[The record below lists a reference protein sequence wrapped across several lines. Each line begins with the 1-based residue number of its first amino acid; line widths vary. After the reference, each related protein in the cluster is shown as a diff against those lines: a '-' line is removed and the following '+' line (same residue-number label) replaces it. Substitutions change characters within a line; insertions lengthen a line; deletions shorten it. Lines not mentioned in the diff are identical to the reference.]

1 MGFLA
6 DPTRQQAVPCHSR
19 RLSLWLALLFAAS
32 LGACA
37 GTHRVVMDADNIPS
51 NTLLDEEA
59 RVEITFDGG
68 STKTG
73 QFAGLTDSLMYLST
87 RTVPLEVARDSIAY
101 VTYLHSMDHTAKQQR
116 LGLLRGIGIGILDA
130 AILTLIYSSADN
142 SVDKGTL
149 FAITAITTAIPLT
162 IYFTVEAGK
171 KGGELD
177 EKAIADVAGRMA
189 RETK

>member
-6 DPTRQQAVPCHSR
+6 DSDQQQSMPSHVL
-19 RLSLWLALLFAAS
+19 RLSLWLTLLFAAS
-32 LGACA
+32 LSACA
-37 GTHRVVMDADNIPS
+37 GTHRMIVDPDNIPA
-51 NTLLDEEA
+51 NTLLDEDA

-68 STKTG
+68 STRTG
-73 QFAGLTDSLMYLST
+73 QFAGITDSLMYLST

-101 VTYLHSMDHTAKQQR
+101 VTYLHSMHHTAKQKR
-116 LGLLRGIGIGILDA
+116 MGLLRGIGIGILDA

-142 SVDKGTL
+142 SVDKGAL

-177 EKAIADVAGRMA
+177 ERAIADIASRMA